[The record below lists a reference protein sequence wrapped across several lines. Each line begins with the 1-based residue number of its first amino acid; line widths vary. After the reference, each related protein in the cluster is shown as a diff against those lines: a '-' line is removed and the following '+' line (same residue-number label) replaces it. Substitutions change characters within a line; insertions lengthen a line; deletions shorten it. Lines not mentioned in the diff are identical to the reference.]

1 MTTNGLSKEPMAYIA
16 TKDCGCM
23 VSSMLK
29 DAVEKKVLGKLI
41 AEWVAAGYNIE
52 FVAHSYVLTNWHLC
66 GHGHKQQELSEQAK
80 RNAELAAKAAAEVEA
95 KRFTQLTYM
104 VAEDGTVGEMSTSVN
119 GSGPHT
125 DLKPSMLFEGTKQLL
140 LEGYLL
146 FTDGVEIEED
156 KVGMY
161 RAHAHWTGKES
172 GYLYRLDAH
181 FWDNEGE
188 TWLYEGTVEQHDEE
202 QFLTDM
208 VNIAPLIEWHVE
220 QLDSPSAI
228 EPSESQPTD
237 EVSPALA
244 TEATEPTE

>member
-1 MTTNGLSKEPMAYIA
+1 MTNGQSKEPMAYIA
-16 TKDCGCM
+16 TKDCGCI
-23 VSSMLK
+23 VGSILK

-52 FVAHSYVLTNWHLC
+52 FVTHSYVLGNWHLC
-66 GHGHKQQELSEQAK
+66 QHGQKQQELSEQAK

-95 KRFTQLTYM
+95 KRFTQLTYI
-104 VAEDGTVGEMSTSVN
+104 VEEDGTVGAMSANVN
-119 GSGPHT
+119 GSGPHS
-125 DLKPSMLFEGTKQLL
+125 DLDPTTLFEGTKQLL

-146 FTDGVEIEED
+146 FTDGVEMEDD
-156 KVGMY
+156 KVAMY
-161 RAHAHWTGKES
+161 RAHAHWTRKES

-181 FWDNEGE
+181 HWDNASD
-188 TWLYEGTVEQHDEE
+188 TWLYEGTVEQYDEE

-220 QLDSPSAI
+220 PSDTQPAV
-228 EPSESQPTD
+228 EPSESQLTE

-244 TEATEPTE
+244 TEATE